1 MFNWTCFFI
10 CDGSNSN
17 HTQAKT
23 IQKLKSYS
31 VKYRPDKIKIRHEI
45 VSNTNTVK
53 LHRVFSAPP
62 ERVFKAFI
70 DPDALVKWMA
80 PHGFTAKV
88 HHLDAQ
94 VGGTYKMSFRN
105 FSTGSSHGFSG
116 TYHELVPNQLL
127 RYTDQFDDPNLS
139 GQIEVMIQLKAVSV
153 GTEVNITQSGIPDV
167 IPVEACYLGWQESL
181 QLLALLVN
189 PEIPDQ

>member
-1 MFNWTCFFI
+1 
-10 CDGSNSN
+10 
-17 HTQAKT
+17 
-23 IQKLKSYS
+23 
-31 VKYRPDKIKIRHEI
+31 
-45 VSNTNTVK
+45 
-53 LHRVFSAPP
+53 
-62 ERVFKAFI
+62 
-70 DPDALVKWMA
+70 
-80 PHGFTAKV
+80 
-88 HHLDAQ
+88 
-94 VGGTYKMSFRN
+94 MSFRN

-139 GQIEVMIQLKAVSV
+139 GQIEVIIQLKAVSV